1 MGTAANGSLLI
12 ILPLCIGNRNLNK
25 IYSYIKF
32 LYKNVVQVVHGFAT
46 KSKRESG
53 DLTG

>member
-25 IYSYIKF
+25 IYSYIK
-32 LYKNVVQVVHGFAT
+32 LCM
-46 KSKRESG
+46 
-53 DLTG
+53 DLQPKANEKVEILQDRF